1 MRAADR
7 GDLIV
12 GGVTAGFACIVMF
25 VMIPLGVE
33 DPGRIDVLALGPAF
47 WPFVIALF
55 LFAMGALI
63 VAQAWRR
70 SRENGSPDVAAGDGA
85 AASAPARSNFAL
97 GRWVGAVVLMTA
109 YYLLLEP
116 LGMVVTSML
125 AMTAFMLLGGERR
138 APVIALLA
146 VGMPLALF
154 LFFRYV
160 ANVVIPLGVFGDLF
174 G

>member
-25 VMIPLGVE
+25 VMIPLGIE

-55 LFAMGALI
+55 LLAMGALI
-63 VAQAWRR
+63 GMQAWRR
-70 SRENGSPDVAAGDGA
+70 SRLDGDAGAAAGDGA
-85 AASAPARSNFAL
+85 PAMSDFAP
-97 GRWVGAVVLMTA
+97 GRWLSAVILMAA

-138 APVIALLA
+138 APVIAALA
-146 VGMPLALF
+146 VGIPLALF

-160 ANVVIPLGVFGDLF
+160 ANVVIPLGVFSDLF